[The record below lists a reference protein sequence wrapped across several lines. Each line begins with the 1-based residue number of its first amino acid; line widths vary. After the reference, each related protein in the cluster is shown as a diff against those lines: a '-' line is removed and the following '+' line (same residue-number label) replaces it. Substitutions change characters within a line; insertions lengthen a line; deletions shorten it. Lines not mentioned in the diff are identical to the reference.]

1 MVGWHYQ
8 LNGQEFEQALGNGE
22 GQGSLVCCSPWGRK
36 ESDTTERLNNNIY
49 IYTHVYVMGGS
60 FIKLVNNNN
69 SSRSVIFQ
77 NSPDFFKYYTNLF
90 SKVVLCPLMEFFNKF
105 AGISFT
111 YYFISADRI
120 KHGSCQMVPG
130 LN

>member
-1 MVGWHYQ
+1 
-8 LNGQEFEQALGNGE
+8 
-22 GQGSLVCCSPWGRK
+22 
-36 ESDTTERLNNNIY
+36 
-49 IYTHVYVMGGS
+49 MGGS

-90 SKVVLCPLMEFFNKF
+90 GKVVLCPLMEFFNKF

>member
-90 SKVVLCPLMEFFNKF
+90 GKVVLCPLMEFFNKF